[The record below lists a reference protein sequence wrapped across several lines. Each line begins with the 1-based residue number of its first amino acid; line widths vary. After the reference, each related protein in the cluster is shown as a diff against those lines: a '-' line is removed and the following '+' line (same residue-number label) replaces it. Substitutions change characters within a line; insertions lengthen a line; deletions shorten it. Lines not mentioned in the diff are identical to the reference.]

1 MKKAIAKSTFAVVA
15 VVVSSLG
22 AWKAYEAYEY
32 NDKSILTENIE
43 ALTQD
48 GGDNGGG
55 NYKRP
60 CNVDLK
66 KGGGVWRCGN
76 PCVYESRKIRR
87 NSLEQNQSYCYFY
100 AK

>member
-1 MKKAIAKSTFAVVA
+1 MKKVILKSTLAVVA
-15 VVVSSLG
+15 VTLSCLG
-22 AWKAYEAYEY
+22 AWKAYEAYG
-32 NDKSILTENIE
+32 SALLMQNIE

>member
-1 MKKAIAKSTFAVVA
+1 MKKVILKSTLAVVA
-15 VVVSSLG
+15 VTLSCLG
-22 AWKAYEAYEY
+22 AWKAYEAYGSV
-32 NDKSILTENIE
+32 NNSLLMQNIE